1 MDTVRRVT
9 EKSQRKARE
18 LAFREIASSL
28 RSSQRQQASL
38 SASSQAISR
47 TSSPPYPSLRAPR
60 GNLLKISPAYP
71 HVLRFSC
78 SILHFLSVTSGLS
91 SVPLCET
98 VPHSLLRPLT
108 LLPLLLLINLRNKAP
123 ISLCTG
129 LCIHRIFLRFKLFCQ
144 PRDKNQANPFT
155 L

>member
-1 MDTVRRVT
+1 M
-9 EKSQRKARE
+9 
-18 LAFREIASSL
+18 AFREIASSL

-47 TSSPPYPSLRAPR
+47 TSSPPYPSLRAQR
-60 GNLLKISPAYP
+60 GNLLKICSTPYILLLKNRNSQTYP
-71 HVLRFSC
+71 LATLVTPVQYL
-78 SILHFLSVTSGLS
+78 LSVTSGLS